1 MRVVIK
7 IIVFAKLFL
16 CNLMQSASAFP
27 FNFDAWFFF
36 RSSQF
41 IAPLRDHDQD
51 ASSTKRRLSDERSRR
66 RGSDSS
72 RASSGKYG
80 SDSSSGREF
89 ADDKS
94 EGGLR
99 SVHTHY
105 VASEFGEDDKTV
117 GSKSVLTY
125 GYGQYCG
132 ISESGS
138 SVGGPSGWLGGL
150 GFGAPGARASA
161 GASGGPGVTNQG
173 RREEEW
179 DESTLGADTIRTNF
193 TNFVDDYDDEPTDE
207 PQYLE
212 RRSTMPTSNVYR
224 QEGDDRSTSYGSG
237 GDLEGRYND
246 ARGGAQR
253 HPFYGNRSDEDSIG
267 VVYKG
272 SDDRSGASSRTSV
285 KSARRSSTGNI
296 PTSIIAHHHVGPRR
310 SSLQHM
316 PMEGQSFYYGKLKG
330 GDSSCDF
337 STYQQQEQQQEQHQ
351 QYYGSIK
358 DDEGSRGPLRKS
370 QHGASARRRSRTSV
384 PSDDVQEEDAASS
397 GHRKAIRRPSSQQ
410 LDNNEAALADVI
422 ARSRGDNRQQH
433 GTDEE
438 SEVAVAGAQTDDE
451 DHEQTFDSDDASE
464 SYSRES
470 DGAAIPLEEDDDY
483 GAEYSMPLNDAH
495 EMDMN
500 NASAM
505 EWQIDNPNGQT
516 SYRQLPRPSSEE
528 PPSPTEDRSETPSSD
543 GHLQSNHSTG
553 AVSAESFSSFSPKNY
568 VVNWTRSNGQG
579 VSEAPRLPAL
589 DQSASDDKSG
599 ERDVGDANQSELKVL
614 SPTPIKRAMKGQGA
628 DADSIDASS
637 RAESELSAP
646 DRYSYLLK
654 QESGMSDHSY
664 LYNAEVVEPI
674 VQEDVENDNTSAEIH
689 DNHETEAPKEISAD
703 KRRETLLRGLLSD
716 TVDETK
722 VEDVTETA
730 DTSQKSLFST
740 RTDEGRSSSGKDEGE
755 STTTSLKSL
764 STKKEMLLQNLLA
777 PAVGGNTD
785 SLNNGD
791 IDERADAANS
801 VVSDPSVESKEESP
815 SGNMPSM
822 STADA
827 NKEHPDE
834 DDDSS
839 IGQVR
844 DTSSPSLLDRKAE
857 YLLPPPSPSVL
868 SEAPS
873 SAVAHEEQSQKRMEG
888 SLLDRRAD
896 FLIPPPA
903 PSVLSVDQDSQS
915 MPAKSTDTP
924 NSVASGDL
932 LQRKAAYLVPPPP
945 PSELSID
952 RQSEAP
958 SMGGSER
965 SAVVKSTSNLLD
977 RKNRYLVPPP
987 PPSELSVDRQSEI
1000 LSVASTGAR
1009 PTGMDPKSSVGLLE
1023 RKAKYLIPPPPAS
1036 VLSVGQT
1043 ETQPTSLA
1051 GSDSPQSAP
1060 MEGGLLERKA
1070 HFLESIPPASEVS
1083 QTVKEEDFAEGNRP
1097 RVAGHAAD
1105 EESIGR
1111 RDSSDEEDD
1120 TGFVSAPV
1128 STSPAVLPS
1137 ILKRKDALLVPVD
1150 IEQSEFSA
1158 STSSHDEEEAADKF
1172 DAVQS
1177 CDPAALKRFTTGGVQ
1192 PRDALRKEGSWSR
1205 KEIQRR
1211 SDHELSSNSDITH
1224 SHHSASSIESP
1235 PREDMD
1241 KKKGAADAERSPLRV
1256 AASGL
1261 TEEGDASTIPAKAN
1275 EKCIDKD
1282 QNDGSN
1288 LQEEWPEHNERMLAR
1303 PVKPKQEVDPIE
1315 KDWVILCLAPTNSDN
1330 GAPANDD
1337 ETSYASST
1345 PTSAHD
1351 ENVMTLYPSDIVEAE
1366 LGARKESDASDIA
1379 QGGVRFHNSLNIDSG
1394 KKSAASSVTDAK
1406 TAPGELRRPVLRGED
1421 FYEGSHPQDQVLSY
1435 QKQQDD
1441 DDDNESIDSIGP
1453 EHLSVEETTA
1463 NFHVSELTMNESWR
1477 PPVSKDTGKMPS
1489 NDDNEDDKS
1498 DGVVDTFGWSSR
1510 HILSDGGKSENST
1523 PPPSQS
1529 SRVKKGDSD
1538 HEADNNASERS
1549 STVQKTLVAEFV
1561 DITAEDKSTA
1571 SKADSI
1577 ESEKSLFNSDSESD
1591 KEIGRAH
1598 V

>member
-1 MRVVIK
+1 M
-7 IIVFAKLFL
+7 
-16 CNLMQSASAFP
+16 
-27 FNFDAWFFF
+27 
-36 RSSQF
+36 
-41 IAPLRDHDQD
+41 
-51 ASSTKRRLSDERSRR
+51 
-66 RGSDSS
+66 
-72 RASSGKYG
+72 
-80 SDSSSGREF
+80 
-89 ADDKS
+89 
-94 EGGLR
+94 
-99 SVHTHY
+99 
-105 VASEFGEDDKTV
+105 
-117 GSKSVLTY
+117 
-125 GYGQYCG
+125 
-132 ISESGS
+132 
-138 SVGGPSGWLGGL
+138 
-150 GFGAPGARASA
+150 
-161 GASGGPGVTNQG
+161 
-173 RREEEW
+173 
-179 DESTLGADTIRTNF
+179 
-193 TNFVDDYDDEPTDE
+193 DDYDDERTDE

-212 RRSTMPTSNVYR
+212 RRSTMPTSNVNR

-237 GDLEGRYND
+237 SDLDNRYRD
-246 ARGGAQR
+246 VRGGAQR
-253 HPFYGNRSDEDSIG
+253 HPFYGNRSDEDSTG

-310 SSLQHM
+310 SSLPHM

-330 GDSSCDF
+330 GDSSCDI
-337 STYQQQEQQQEQHQ
+337 SAYQQQEEQQEQHQ

-370 QHGASARRRSRTSV
+370 QHGASARRRSRTSI
-384 PSDDVQEEDAASS
+384 PSDDVLEEDAAAS

-422 ARSRGDNRQQH
+422 ARSRGDTRQQH

-470 DGAAIPLEEDDDY
+470 DGAALSMEEDEDY
-483 GAEYSMPLNDAH
+483 CSEYSMPLNDAH

-505 EWQIDNPNGQT
+505 EWQIDNPNGRT

-528 PPSPTEDRSETPSSD
+528 SPSPTEDRPETPSSD
-543 GHLQSNHSTG
+543 GHLQSHHSTG

-579 VSEAPRLPAL
+579 ASEAPRLPAL
-589 DQSASDDKSG
+589 DQSASDDKSV

-614 SPTPIKRAMKGQGA
+614 SPTPIKRAMKDQGA
-628 DADSIDASS
+628 DADSIDTSSVERDVGGANQSELKVLSPTPIKRAMKDQGADADSIDTSSVERDVGGANQSELKVLSPTPIKRAMKGQDADADSIDTSSVERDVGGANQSELKVLSPTPIKRAMKGQDADANSIDASS

-674 VQEDVENDNTSAEIH
+674 VQKDVENDNASAEVH

-716 TVDETK
+716 TVEETK

-764 STKKEMLLQNLLA
+764 STKKEMVLQNLLA
-777 PAVGGNTD
+777 PAVGGDTD

-791 IDERADAANS
+791 IDETADAANS

-822 STADA
+822 STADT
-827 NKEHPDE
+827 NKEHPDK

-839 IGQVR
+839 MGQVH
-844 DTSSPSLLDRKAE
+844 DTSSPSLLDRKAD

-873 SAVAHEEQSQKRMEG
+873 SAVASEEQLQKRMEG

-903 PSVLSVDQDSQS
+903 PSVLSVDQDDSQSTS

-924 NSVASGDL
+924 NSVVSGDL

-965 SAVVKSTSNLLD
+965 SAAVNSTSNLLD
-977 RKNRYLVPPP
+977 RKTRYLVPPP
-987 PPSELSVDRQSEI
+987 PPSGLSVDRQSEI

-1009 PTGMDPKSSVGLLE
+1009 PTSMDPKSSVGLLE

-1043 ETQPTSLA
+1043 ETQPTSIA

-1083 QTVKEEDFAEGNRP
+1083 QTIKEEDFAEGNRP

-1111 RDSSDEEDD
+1111 RGSSDEEDD
-1120 TGFVSAPV
+1120 MGFVSAPV

-1137 ILKRKDALLVPVD
+1137 ILKRKDALLAPVD

-1177 CDPAALKRFTTGGVQ
+1177 CDPTALKRFTSGGVQ

-1205 KEIQRR
+1205 KEIERR

-1235 PREDMD
+1235 PREDMEE
-1241 KKKGAADAERSPLRV
+1241 KEGAADAERSPLSV

-1288 LQEEWPEHNERMLAR
+1288 LQEEWPEHNERMSAR
-1303 PVKPKQEVDPIE
+1303 PIKPKQAVDPIE

-1330 GAPANDD
+1330 GAPTNDD

-1345 PTSAHD
+1345 STSAHD

-1366 LGARKESDASDIA
+1366 LGARTESVASDIA

-1394 KKSAASSVTDAK
+1394 KKSAASSITDAK
-1406 TAPGELRRPVLRGED
+1406 TAPGELRRPVLRQEE
-1421 FYEGSHPQDQVLSY
+1421 FYEGSQPQDQVQSY

-1441 DDDNESIDSIGP
+1441 DDNISIGSIGP
-1453 EHLSVEETTA
+1453 EHLSVENATG
-1463 NFHVSELTMNESWR
+1463 NFH
-1477 PPVSKDTGKMPS
+1477 
-1489 NDDNEDDKS
+1489 
-1498 DGVVDTFGWSSR
+1498 F
-1510 HILSDGGKSENST
+1510 
-1523 PPPSQS
+1523 QS
-1529 SRVKKGDSD
+1529 SRCKKVGDLQSPKIPMRFPGWIILARR
-1538 HEADNNASERS
+1538 HLTTTNM
-1549 STVQKTLVAEFV
+1549 TTKT
-1561 DITAEDKSTA
+1561 T
-1571 SKADSI
+1571 
-1577 ESEKSLFNSDSESD
+1577 
-1591 KEIGRAH
+1591 RAMG
-1598 V
+1598 